1 MNHKQIREVLVQLAL
16 KPRQLV
22 KSLSRLA
29 PDAASHGLTVL
40 SLDGQ
45 WLKLLQLEGAAG
57 ARRITKLMACPV
69 EGAGAEEILKTF
81 QGTCA
86 TEGVPPREALIAN
99 PTHLCTVR
107 LFSLPST
114 DPKEIRDI
122 VELQAEKHTPYAK
135 EEILTDFKVL
145 DRDRS
150 GYSKVL
156 LVIAHQDVIHR
167 SVRVVEASGFPL
179 DRVGCE
185 LEGLVNWF
193 QRVKRKAGQA
203 APAESALLVEVDGS
217 TTTVLVMQR
226 GQLQFHRSLATGA
239 EQLAEEPAQAG
250 QRLVGELQRSLEA
263 VEAEG
268 LTGKIQE
275 VVLTGRIE
283 RLGELK
289 TLIEQGLDV
298 PVQLVSPWAV
308 GELSETARQASER
321 LPDVSFAS
329 LVGLALSP
337 SQLDLT
343 PEATKLRHAFEARAK
358 TLVTLGSQVVAA
370 LVLASVLMVGRAQK
384 QQRYYEALRS
394 LYQQT
399 TQEAATVEE
408 GLRQLEFVKE
418 RLRHRGELLDAVSA
432 LAKFS
437 AEGIKWDSL
446 TFTEGEGLLLKGTSV
461 ELPKVYEVVAGLDGD
476 PLFGQVEARRVS
488 KRKAGEQDVA
498 DFEITCPLASAKA
511 LP

>member
-1 MNHKQIREVLVQLAL
+1 MNRKRIREALLQLAL
-16 KPRQLV
+16 QPRQLA
-22 KSLSRLA
+22 KSLSQLL
-29 PDAASHGLTVL
+29 PETASHGLTVL

-45 WLKLLQLEGAAG
+45 WLKLLQLEGAVG
-57 ARRITKLMACPV
+57 ARRITKLLVCPV
-69 EGAGAEEILKTF
+69 EGAGAEEILKAF
-81 QGTCA
+81 QEACA
-86 TEGVPPREALIAN
+86 TEGVVPREVLIAN
-99 PTHLCTVR
+99 PTHLCTIR

-114 DPKEIRDI
+114 DSKEIRDI
-122 VELQAEKHTPYAK
+122 VSLQAEKHTPYAK

-156 LVIAHQDVIHR
+156 LVIAHQDVVHR
-167 SVRVVEASGFPL
+167 SVRVVETSGFPL

-193 QRVKRKAGQA
+193 QLVKKKAGP
-203 APAESALLVEVDGS
+203 PASADGVVIIEVDGS

-239 EQLAEEPAQAG
+239 EQLAEDPAQSG

-268 LTGKIQE
+268 MTGKIQE
-275 VVLTGRIE
+275 VILTGRIE

-289 TLIEQGLDV
+289 TLMEQGLDV
-298 PVQLVSPWAV
+298 PVHLVSPWT
-308 GELSETARQASER
+308 GSELSEAARQASER
-321 LPDVSFAS
+321 LPEVSFAS

-358 TLVTLGSQVVAA
+358 ALVTLGCQVVAA
-370 LVLASVLMVGRAQK
+370 LVLVSVLMVGRAQK

-394 LYQQT
+394 LYRQT

-408 GLRQLEFVKE
+408 GLRQLEFVQE
-418 RLRHRGELLDAVSA
+418 RLRHRGELLEAVST
-432 LAKFS
+432 LARFS

-461 ELPKVYEVVAGLDGD
+461 ELPKVYEFVAGLDGD
-476 PLFGQVEARRVS
+476 PLFGQVEAKCVS

-498 DFEITCPLASAKA
+498 DFEITCPLASAKV